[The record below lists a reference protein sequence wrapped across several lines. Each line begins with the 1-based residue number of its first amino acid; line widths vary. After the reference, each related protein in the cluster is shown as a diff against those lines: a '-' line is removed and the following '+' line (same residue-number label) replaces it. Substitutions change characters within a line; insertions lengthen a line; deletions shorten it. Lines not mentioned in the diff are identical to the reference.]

1 MPKSR
6 LHQLSELGQS
16 VWIDSLSRGWLKDGE
31 LARMMSE
38 DAVVGVTSNP
48 TIFQKAMAEG
58 EWYDD
63 QLREVVSGVRRHEG
77 DLPPARRGGHQ
88 GRVRPLPP
96 GLGRDRW
103 DGRVRLAGGRS
114 QLRVRDRGDDRRGD
128 PLPRLDRSSESPRQD
143 PGHAAGPARDRRDDR
158 AGPQHQRDADLLSA
172 APPGGRRGLHPGAR
186 AARRGRRRSVD
197 GRIGRELLRL
207 AGRHRGG
214 PAAGRG
220 RASRS

>member
-63 QLREVVSGVRRHEG
+63 QLREVVKEYDDTKEIFLQLAAEDIKDAC
-77 DLPPARRGGHQ
+77 DLF
-88 GRVRPLPP
+88 RPV
-96 GLGRDRW
+96 W
-103 DGRVRLAGGRS
+103 DETDGTDGYVSLEVDPE
-114 QLRVRDRGDDRRGD
+114 LRVRDRGDDRRGD
-128 PLPRLDRSSESPRQD
+128 PLPRLDRSSESPRED
-143 PGHAAGPARDRRDDR
+143 PGHAAGPARDRRDDL

-172 APPGGRRGLHPGAR
+172 APPGGRRGLHPRAR
-186 AARRGRRRSVD
+186 TARRGRRRSVD
-197 GRIGRELLRL
+197 RRIGRELLRL
-207 AGRHRGG
+207 ARRHRGR
-214 PAAGRG
+214 PAPRRG
-220 RASRS
+220 RPSRS